1 MNVITLEAITIENVR
16 SIYNQSAKLDLE
28 PGLRL
33 LTGENLVEPRLGAN
47 GAGKSSFFDAIFWC
61 LFGTTVRGAK
71 ISSVVSWGRA
81 IAKVILELRVG
92 DRKYRLVRSGPPNR
106 IEIDGKTA
114 DQGAIESLLGL
125 GKKRFLHSIL
135 FGQGLS
141 LFPDLP
147 GPERGEIFDEV
158 LNLSIWQKASA
169 QATAKHGTIEKQL
182 AEKKQDEHYLLG
194 ALATIESEERIQE
207 RIDNWER
214 QHQAELDIFAERAAI
229 WRDEHLARV
238 EEARLNAKRAETDN
252 EAQKDAWRQQGATK
266 AEQLEKLEE
275 ELKTIQE
282 NTEKLSFN
290 PGELKKKE
298 DDLKEIEKIIRDFV
312 KVKTLASREIENY
325 KSSLTSWE
333 EYKCPACGQSVK
345 DAASIIRETKQKIV
359 EREKVISEADIL
371 LNKYDIGLITT
382 KKQIE
387 EFKATQA
394 LYYEK
399 IATAKRDFQR
409 VTQEINRITEEIEQL
424 VKAINKPFV
433 NLWEAKTKQLEAET
447 NPHELSFNVENARQ
461 NPYKNSL
468 ERAQEDRERL
478 SKELLEVQVGIKVLE
493 QKLISIEYWK
503 QGFKRIRLF
512 YVNQQLALYQAEVQN
527 ALSALGLDNW
537 QVIFSTETE
546 TKSGTMKLGINIHIK
561 SPKAEGAWEA
571 WSGGE
576 SQRLRLAMAMG
587 LSSLIQ
593 SAAGVLYSF
602 EVWDEP
608 TNWLSS
614 NGIEDLLEALRYRAE
629 VNGKCIWIIDH
640 RALQSSSF
648 SEIWIMQKGEDGSK
662 IRQVYESEA

>member
-1 MNVITLEAITIENVR
+1 MNIISLETVSVENVR
-16 SIYNQSAKLDLE
+16 SIYSQSAKLDLE

-47 GAGKSSFFDAIFWC
+47 GAGKSSLFDAIFWC
-61 LFGTTVRGAK
+61 LYGTTVRGAK
-71 ISSVVSWGRA
+71 IGSIVSWGRTV
-81 IAKVILELRVG
+81 AKVILELRVG
-92 DRKYRLVRSGPPNR
+92 DRKHRIVRSGPPNR
-106 IEIDGKTA
+106 IEIDGEA
-114 DQGAIESLLGL
+114 AGQEAIELLLGL
-125 GKKRFLHSIL
+125 GKKRFLNSII
-135 FGQGLS
+135 FGQGLP

-158 LNLSIWQKASA
+158 LNLSIWQKASE
-169 QATAKHGTIEKQL
+169 QATLKHRTIENQL

-194 ALATIESEERIQE
+194 ALATIESEERIRE

-229 WRDEHLARV
+229 WRDDHIARI

-252 EAQKDAWRQQGATK
+252 EEQKNAWRQQGATK
-266 AEQLEKLEE
+266 VEHIEKLAKELELVQRNHIDSRINNDLLRKEE
-275 ELKTIQE
+275 FILKDLE
-282 NTEKLSFN
+282 NC
-290 PGELKKKE
+290 GR
-298 DDLKEIEKIIRDFV
+298 DLV
-312 KVKTLASREIENY
+312 KAKTLASREIENY
-325 KSSLTSWE
+325 KLSLASWQ
-333 EYKCPACGQSVK
+333 EYRCPACGQSVK
-345 DAASIIRETKQKIV
+345 DVASILRETKEKIA
-359 EREKVISEADIL
+359 EREKVIKEADTL
-371 LNKYDIGLITT
+371 LSAYDAEIKST
-382 KKQIE
+382 K
-387 EFKATQA
+387 
-394 LYYEK
+394 
-399 IATAKRDFQR
+399 
-409 VTQEINRITEEIEQL
+409 QEIDTIRAAQAVEQERANVAIREKLRLELEIDRLIKEIEQL
-424 VKAINKPFV
+424 ITAINKPFV
-433 NLWEAKTKQLEAET
+433 NLWEAKTKQIEAET

-461 NPYKNSL
+461 NPYRNAL
-468 ERAQEDRERL
+468 ERAQEEREKL

-503 QGFKRIRLF
+503 LGFKRIRLF

-561 SPKAEGAWEA
+561 SPKAEGPWEG

-593 SAAGVLYSF
+593 QAAGVVYTF
-602 EVWDEP
+602 EIWDEP
-608 TNWLSS
+608 TNWLSA
-614 NGIEDLLEALRYRAE
+614 NGIEDLLEALRYRSE